1 MNTNEIAVAGA
12 TQLAQ
17 CLSRVREDQL
27 DGLTGAIV
35 AAGRVYVYGAGRS
48 LLMLRCMAMR
58 LMHLG
63 FTSYVVGDTT
73 TPAFGEK
80 DLLIVASGSGSTS
93 SVTNVAAK
101 AKALGGTLAVVT
113 TRADSALG
121 RMADHLVEVPVP
133 TDKAGD
139 EDRDQALLPGG
150 SLFEQAT
157 LLIGDAMVLP
167 LGALR
172 KIPTDRAFA
181 LHANLE

>member
-27 DGLTGAIV
+27 DGLADAIV
-35 AAGRVYVYGAGRS
+35 AARGVYVCGAGRS

-73 TPAFGEK
+73 TPAFDEK
-80 DLLIVASGSGSTS
+80 DLLIAASGSGSTS
-93 SVTNVAAK
+93 SVVGVAEK
-101 AKALGGTLAVVT
+101 AKALGGTLAVIT

-121 RMADHLVEVPVP
+121 RMADHLVEVP
-133 TDKAGD
+133 TLA
-139 EDRDQALLPGG
+139 DREGGEGGERPLLPGG

-167 LGALR
+167 LSARHG
-172 KIPTDRAFA
+172 IPTDRAFA

>member
-17 CLSRVREDQL
+17 CLSRVREDQI
-27 DGLTGAIV
+27 DGLANAIV
-35 AAGRVYVYGAGRS
+35 AARGVYVCGAGRS
-48 LLMLRCMAMR
+48 LLMMRCMAMR

-73 TPAFGEK
+73 TPAFGEG
-80 DLLIVASGSGSTS
+80 DLLVAASGSGSTS

-101 AKALGGTLAVVT
+101 AKLLGGTLAVIT

-121 RMADHLVEVPVP
+121 RMADHLVEVPVL
-133 TDKAGD
+133 TDQVDG
-139 EDRDQALLPGG
+139 ECVGRPLLPGG

-167 LGALR
+167 LGAR
-172 KIPTDRAFA
+172 HRIPTDQAFA